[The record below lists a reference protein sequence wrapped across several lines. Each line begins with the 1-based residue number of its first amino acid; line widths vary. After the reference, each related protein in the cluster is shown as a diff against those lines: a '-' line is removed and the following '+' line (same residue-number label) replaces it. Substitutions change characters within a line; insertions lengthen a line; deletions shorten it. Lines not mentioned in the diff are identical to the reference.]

1 MLFISALP
9 FMASAQ
15 HSDESGNIR
24 QLTQYQDSLNWLG
37 KKLVN
42 DDTEMERMNANK
54 EFIQTLVKALKVPHS
69 FNFSFDSFPSMQSG
83 RLIIQWLFY
92 IKSTF
97 FLFLFR

>member
-1 MLFISALP
+1 VPAQWLSKICVNLTMKKISILLLFISALP

-24 QLTQYQDSLNWLG
+24 QLTQYQDSLTWLG

-54 EFIQTLVKALKVPHS
+54 EE
-69 FNFSFDSFPSMQSG
+69 G
-83 RLIIQWLFY
+83 W
-92 IKSTF
+92 
-97 FLFLFR
+97 